1 MDVKGSGGSEPDPG
15 RRPRERHGS
24 DAADG
29 GIEQDLSELLRVM
42 PRVFRGLRRGAAPEG
57 EAAMPGA
64 AFKELFKQG
73 ALGPRHIPVLVV
85 LVLDGPQTVGDL
97 ATRLGLNL
105 ATVSL
110 MVGELDRAGLVE
122 RREDEQDRR
131 RTLVSIA
138 ERHRRRLAPI
148 VDQRIAPLRRALE
161 RMPVEVRGGFLAGW
175 RLLADEIERSRGDG
189 S

>member
-1 MDVKGSGGSEPDPG
+1 MDVKRTGAKGSQADN
-15 RRPRERHGS
+15 S
-24 DAADG
+24 DARADHSD
-29 GIEQDLSELLRVM
+29 IETDLSELLRVM
-42 PRVFRGLRRGAAPEG
+42 PGVFRGLRRDAEG
-57 EAAMPGA
+57 GDSPAA

-85 LVLDGPQTVGDL
+85 LALDGPQTVGDL
-97 ATRLGLNL
+97 ARRLSLSL

-131 RTLVSIA
+131 RTVVRLA

-148 VDQRIAPLRRALE
+148 IDQRIAPLRRALE
-161 RMPVEVRGGFLAGW
+161 QMPPEVRAGFLAGW
-175 RLLADEIERSRGDG
+175 RVLAEEIERSRTAG